1 MNLKIKYLFWFLI
14 VLIINFNWALGADSV
29 TSPLSWKS
37 SLTTARA
44 FNKELKIA
52 KEKLNEFKAA
62 REIPQSSTFPQL
74 SSSLA
79 SQYSSTQTTSGL
91 NTNLSLT
98 AKQSLFD
105 GFKTLS
111 AIEVADLNIHS
122 AELDYWL
129 KESEIFYKLRQ
140 SFYEVLRSQEL
151 LKLSE
156 QLMVRRKQQLS
167 LVKLRYEAGLEHR
180 GSLFTAEANLA
191 RAENDIV
198 QTKRNLMIN
207 QKTLAQIMGQ
217 DDLKNFTVT
226 ADLKLEIDLSTEPE
240 MEQLIAATPAY
251 LKTQLDQ
258 SAAEY
263 QLKISQ
269 ADYWPEISLQGS
281 YFKTLQETAAFG
293 NDGRWNVG
301 LNLNLSLI
309 DFGKRDA
316 NVKMAESRL
325 KQVEFSIQNTVS
337 LMKVQL
343 AQAWTGLQNAFN
355 QIQVSQKFLEATQE
369 RSTIAGVQYSSGLIS
384 FDNWIII
391 ENDFA
396 NARRDYLNTQVD
408 AVITEAKWR
417 QLKGEK
423 LNEE

>member
-1 MNLKIKYLFWFLI
+1 MSLKTKSLFWFLI
-14 VLIINFNWALGADSV
+14 VLIVNFSWALWADDLV
-29 TSPLSWKS
+29 NWKS
-37 SLTTARA
+37 SLSTARA
-44 FNKELKIA
+44 FNKELMIA
-52 KEKLNEFKAA
+52 KEKLNELKAA
-62 REIPQSSTFPQL
+62 REIPQSTTFPQL

-98 AKQSLFD
+98 ARQSLFD
-105 GFKTLS
+105 GFKTIS
-111 AIEVADLNIHS
+111 TIEVADLNVRA

-151 LKLSE
+151 LTLSE
-156 QLMVRRKQQLS
+156 QLMTRRKQQLS
-167 LVKLRYEAGLEHR
+167 LVKLRYEAGLEHH
-180 GSLFTAEANLA
+180 GSLLTAEANLA
-191 RAENDIV
+191 RAENDIT
-198 QTKRNLMIN
+198 QTKRNLIIN
-207 QKTLAQIMGQ
+207 QKTLMQLMGKE
-217 DDLKNFTVT
+217 DLETLTVT
-226 ADLKLEIDLSTEPE
+226 GDFKLNVDFKIKPEINS
-240 MEQLIAATPAY
+240 LILETPAY
-251 LKTQLDQ
+251 LKTQIDQ
-258 SAAEY
+258 AVGEY
-263 QLKISQ
+263 QLKIAR
-269 ADYWPEISLQGS
+269 ADYWPDVSLQGS
-281 YFKTLQETAAFG
+281 YSKTLQETTAFG

-316 NVKMAESRL
+316 NVKVAESHL
-325 KQVEFSIQNTVS
+325 KQVQLSIENTIS
-337 LMKVQL
+337 LAKVQL
-343 AQAWTGLQNAFN
+343 EQAWTGLQNAFN
-355 QIQVSQKFLEATQE
+355 QILVSSKFLEATQE